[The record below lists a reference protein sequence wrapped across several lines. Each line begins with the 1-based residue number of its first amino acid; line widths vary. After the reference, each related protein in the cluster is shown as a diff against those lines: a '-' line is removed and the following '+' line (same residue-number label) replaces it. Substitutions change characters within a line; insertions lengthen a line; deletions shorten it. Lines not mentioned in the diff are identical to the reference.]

1 LIPINNGI
9 AECAT
14 KNCQGDETMI
24 GITLT
29 SGQIR
34 AAPADVRRWIERE
47 VMASLGLP
55 RELAASASE
64 PDDTIASETEAEEA
78 RPGHIVD

>member
-1 LIPINNGI
+1 
-9 AECAT
+9 
-14 KNCQGDETMI
+14 MI
-24 GITLT
+24 GITL
-29 SGQIR
+29 SSEQIR

-47 VMASLGLP
+47 VMTSLGLP

-78 RPGHIVD
+78 RPGHIAD